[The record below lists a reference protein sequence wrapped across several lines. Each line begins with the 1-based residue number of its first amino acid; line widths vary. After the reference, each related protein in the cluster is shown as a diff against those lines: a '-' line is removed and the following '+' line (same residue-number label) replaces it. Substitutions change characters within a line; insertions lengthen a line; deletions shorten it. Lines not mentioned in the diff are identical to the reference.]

1 MTTDSPTRAKFLPV
15 PDKPEERR
23 DVREQRCDVDLIPI
37 EDTRMAARFTPTTRT
52 TDAFR
57 PLLEAVQRLGASID
71 RVTEQVE
78 ANHRAEA
85 EAKSDKRLAALRE
98 YLRRPLRA
106 DMLQTDGCR
115 RPWRLRSTFRDES
128 YSQ

>member
-1 MTTDSPTRAKFLPV
+1 MTEESIKPV
-15 PDKPEERR
+15 RRHDRDLARGIVPEG
-23 DVREQRCDVDLIPI
+23 
-37 EDTRMAARFTPTTRT
+37 TRMAGSRT
-52 TDAFR
+52 TDALQ
-57 PLLEAVQRLGASID
+57 PVLEAIQILGAFID
-71 RVTEQVE
+71 RVADRVE

-85 EAKSDKRLAALRE
+85 KSEKRLAALRE
-98 YLRRPLRA
+98 YLQRPITA

>member
-1 MTTDSPTRAKFLPV
+1 
-15 PDKPEERR
+15 
-23 DVREQRCDVDLIPI
+23 
-37 EDTRMAARFTPTTRT
+37 MAARFTRTTRAS
-52 TDAFR
+52 DAIR
-57 PLLEAVQRLGASID
+57 PVLEAIQRLGASID

-85 EAKSDKRLAALRE
+85 EAKSEKRLAAIRE
-98 YLRRPLRA
+98 YLQRPIRA